1 MKRKFIF
8 NAENQGVK
16 KSVSMYVYHGKKEKK
31 WAHENSGKVAK
42 KRETGI
48 PVYEGWKTELQHRPR
63 MQTLISKLRLL
74 S

>member
-16 KSVSMYVYHGKKEKK
+16 KSVSMYAHHGNKEKK
-31 WAHENSGKVAK
+31 WTHENSRKVTK
-42 KRETGI
+42 KREKGI